1 MANIEAITP
10 QQHSKKFWRQND
22 NLKFARQDSYC
33 QVVLAE
39 LPQAIMSLPVCFVM
53 AEDRFQL
60 VMLQGLQAASNL
72 ATDESGAWRFGYVPA
87 LYRAYPFLL
96 ANGADNDKIL
106 CINTDSGL
114 VTDDA
119 NDQAF
124 FEKDGAP
131 TQRISDTLDFLSKL
145 FINRLATE
153 NACNLLQEH
162 ELIEP
167 WPMTIHDGD
176 EDQIING
183 LFRIRE
189 PALAT
194 LTPEVLAQL
203 RDAGALSLAYA
214 QLFSMQRVGRLE
226 AEMQRGA
233 EVKPAAS
240 IDFDFMQD
248 NGSISFGDL

>member
-10 QQHSKKFWRQND
+10 QRHSKKFWRQND
-22 NLKFARQDSYC
+22 NLKFARQDSFC
-33 QVVLAE
+33 QIVLAE
-39 LPQAIMSLPVCFVM
+39 LPQAIMSLPVCFVLT
-53 AEDRFQL
+53 EGRYQL
-60 VMLQGLQAASNL
+60 VMLQGLQTASNL
-72 ATDESGAWRFGYVPA
+72 ATDENGAWRFGYVPA

-96 ANGADNDKIL
+96 ANSSDQEKIL

-119 NDQAF
+119 SDQAF
-124 FEKDGAP
+124 FNSDGTP
-131 TQRISDTLDFLSKL
+131 TKRISETLEFLSK
-145 FINRLATE
+145 FFVNGLATE

-176 EDQIING
+176 GEQNIGG

-194 LTPEVLAQL
+194 LTPEVLAKL

-214 QLFSMQRVGRLE
+214 QLFSMQRICRLE
-226 AEMQRGA
+226 AEIQRGA
-233 EVKPAAS
+233 ESKLAS
-240 IDFDFMQD
+240 NIDFDFMQD
-248 NGSISFGDL
+248 NGSISFGNL